1 MVAGV
6 TAILLLLQCIPGV
19 LAQERPLDILYPSHL
34 LPTASFNGRFTDM
47 DLSSLQRI
55 PSAQALNILNV
66 LRGSGGD
73 LMLERT
79 ANRMEGAAML
89 VRLLG
94 AEQEALTVQSS
105 HPFTDVSPWAS
116 PYIGYLYE
124 NGLTNGIGN
133 NLYGSN
139 LPINEKAYLT
149 FLLRAL
155 GYSDKNGLDF
165 TWDTVEQTARQTG
178 LLLPGES
185 FSEEAAFLR
194 QHL

>member
-1 MVAGV
+1 MHTGGSC
-6 TAILLLLQCIPGV
+6 T
-19 LAQERPLDILYPSHL
+19 ERPLDILYPSHL

-116 PYIGYLYE
+116 PYIGYL
-124 NGLTNGIGN
+124 
-133 NLYGSN
+133 
-139 LPINEKAYLT
+139 
-149 FLLRAL
+149 
-155 GYSDKNGLDF
+155 
-165 TWDTVEQTARQTG
+165 
-178 LLLPGES
+178 
-185 FSEEAAFLR
+185 
-194 QHL
+194 